1 MDDAPREGRAVTSV
15 DRSAASERATSR
27 GFLGHP
33 PGLSILFGTE
43 MWERFSF
50 YGMRSLLI
58 LYLTQY
64 LLLPGHVE
72 GVWGYA
78 AIKSGFEFFS
88 GPLDIQ
94 PLSSLIYGLYTG
106 LIYMTPLLGGWIA
119 DRFLG
124 QKRVVIIGIVL
135 MAFGHFLMAVESLL
149 FPALLLLVL
158 GGGMFK
164 PNTTSQVGSLYA
176 PGDTRRDSA
185 YSIFYV
191 GINIGA
197 FLSPLVSGT
206 LGETVG
212 WHYGFAAAGVGMLFA
227 LAVYLWGFN
236 SLPEDE
242 LTRSVQA
249 HHRREPLKREDWRAV
264 WALLIL
270 CIPVTLYWAC
280 YEQQGN
286 TLALFAADNTDRRIN
301 LLFFETEI
309 PVTWFQSFNPLMI
322 FAFTPLALAL
332 WTSQAKRGTEP
343 NSIQKMTIGCIAM
356 AVANLLMAGAIILAS
371 ESGKTD
377 WLWLFAYS
385 AILTWGEIHLSPIG
399 LSLYSRVSPPQIV
412 STMIAVSFIPL
423 FLGGGFLQGW
433 LGTYWSSMAKED
445 FFLMIAAISAGAGLI
460 IWLFNKP
467 LKPILKGG

>member
-1 MDDAPREGRAVTSV
+1 MTSLDHSKAGAQGAPRS
-15 DRSAASERATSR
+15 
-27 GFLGHP
+27 FLGHP
-33 PGLSILFGTE
+33 IGLSILFGTE
-43 MWERFSF
+43 MWERFSY
-50 YGMRSLLI
+50 YGMRSLLV

-64 LLLPGHVE
+64 LLLTGRVE
-72 GVWGYA
+72 GVWGYSTV
-78 AIKSGFEFFS
+78 KSGFEFFS
-88 GPLDIQ
+88 GPLEIQ

-106 LIYMTPLLGGWIA
+106 LIYMTPLFGGWLA
-119 DRFLG
+119 DRVLG
-124 QKRVVIIGIVL
+124 QKRVVIIGILL
-135 MAFGHFLMAVESLL
+135 MAIGHFMMAVESLL
-149 FPALLLLVL
+149 FPALLFLVI

-197 FLSPLVSGT
+197 FLSPLVCGT

-227 LAVYLWGFN
+227 LVVYLIGFN
-236 SLPEDE
+236 SLPDDE
-242 LTRSVQA
+242 LTRSVKT
-249 HHRREPLKREDWRAV
+249 HHKREPLTHEDWRAV

-286 TLALFAADNTDRRIN
+286 TLTLFAADNTDRRIN
-301 LLFFETEI
+301 LGFFETEI

-322 FAFTPLALAL
+322 FAFTPLALGL
-332 WTSQAKRGTEP
+332 WASQAKRGMEP
-343 NSIQKMTIGCIAM
+343 NSIKKMTIGCIAM
-356 AVANLLMAGAIILAS
+356 AVANLLMAGAVVLAGD
-371 ESGKTD
+371 SGKTD
-377 WLWLFAYS
+377 WLWIFVYS

-423 FLGGGFLQGW
+423 FLGGGFLQGY

-445 FFLMIAAISAGAGLI
+445 FFLMIAVISAAAGLI
-460 IWLFNKP
+460 IWLFDKP
-467 LKPILKGG
+467 LRPILKAA

>member
-1 MDDAPREGRAVTSV
+1 MSFERSETGNRVAPRT
-15 DRSAASERATSR
+15 
-27 GFLGHP
+27 FLGHP
-33 PGLSILFGTE
+33 IGLSVLFGTE
-43 MWERFSF
+43 MWERFSY
-50 YGMRSLLI
+50 YGMRSLLV

-72 GVWGYA
+72 SVWGYA
-78 AIKSGFEFFS
+78 SIKSGFEFFS
-88 GPLDIQ
+88 GPLNIQ

-106 LIYMTPLLGGWIA
+106 LIYMTPLFGGWLA
-119 DRFLG
+119 DSFLG
-124 QKRVVIIGIVL
+124 QKRVVIIGIIL
-135 MAFGHFLMAVESLL
+135 MALGHFLMAVESLL
-149 FPALLLLVL
+149 FPALLLLVV

-176 PGDTRRDSA
+176 PGDPRRDSA

-197 FLSPLVSGT
+197 FLSPLVCGT

-227 LAVYLWGFN
+227 LAVYLVGFN
-236 SLPEDE
+236 TLPEDE
-242 LTRSVQA
+242 LTRSVQT
-249 HHRREPLKREDWRAV
+249 HRKREPLTHEDWRAV
-264 WALLIL
+264 WALVIL

-286 TLALFAADNTDRRIN
+286 TIALFAADNTDRRIN
-301 LLFFETEI
+301 LGFFETEI

-322 FAFTPLALAL
+322 FAFTPLALGMWA
-332 WTSQAKRGTEP
+332 SQAKRGTEP
-343 NSIQKMTIGCIAM
+343 NSIKKMTIGCIAM
-356 AVANLLMAGAIILAS
+356 AAANLLMAGAVVLVG
-371 ESGKTD
+371 ETGKTD
-377 WLWLFAYS
+377 WLWLFVYS

-423 FLGGGFLQGW
+423 FLGGGFLQGY
-433 LGTYWSSMAKED
+433 LGTFWSTMDKED
-445 FFLMIAAISAGAGLI
+445 FFLMIALISAAAGVI
-460 IWLFNKP
+460 IWLFEKP
-467 LKPILKGG
+467 LRPILKAASS

>member
-1 MDDAPREGRAVTSV
+1 MTSYERSEAGAPP
-15 DRSAASERATSR
+15 ATR
-27 GFLGHP
+27 TFIGHP
-33 PGLSILFGTE
+33 IGLSVLFGTE
-43 MWERFSF
+43 MWERFSY
-50 YGMRSLLI
+50 YGMRSLLV

-78 AIKSGFEFFS
+78 TIKSGFELFS

-106 LIYMTPLLGGWIA
+106 LIYMTPLFGGWLA
-119 DRFLG
+119 DSVLG

-135 MAFGHFLMAVESLL
+135 MALGHFMMAIESIL
-149 FPALLLLVL
+149 FPALLLLVI
-158 GGGMFK
+158 GGGLFK

-191 GINIGA
+191 GINVGA
-197 FLSPLVSGT
+197 FLSPLVCGT

-227 LAVYLWGFN
+227 LAVYLLGFN
-236 SLPEDE
+236 TLPEDE
-242 LTRSVQA
+242 LTRSVQT
-249 HHRREPLKREDWRAV
+249 HKQREPLTHDDWRAV

-286 TLALFAADNTDRRIN
+286 TLTLFAADNTDRRIN
-301 LLFFETEI
+301 LGFFEAEI

-322 FAFTPLALAL
+322 FAFTPFALGL
-332 WTSQAKRGTEP
+332 WARQAKRGTEP
-343 NSIQKMTIGCIAM
+343 NSIRKMTIGCIAM
-356 AVANLLMAGAIILAS
+356 SVANLLMAGAVVFAG

-377 WLWLFAYS
+377 WLWLFVYS
-385 AILTWGEIHLSPIG
+385 AILTWGEIYLSPIG
-399 LSLYSRVSPPQIV
+399 LSLYSRVSPHQIV

-423 FLGGGFLQGW
+423 FLGGGFLQGY

-445 FFLMIAAISAGAGLI
+445 FFVMIALISAGAGVI
-460 IWLFNKP
+460 IWLFDKP
-467 LKPILKGG
+467 LKPILKAASS

>member
-1 MDDAPREGRAVTSV
+1 MSFERSETGNRVAPRT
-15 DRSAASERATSR
+15 
-27 GFLGHP
+27 FLGHP
-33 PGLSILFGTE
+33 IGLSVLFGTE
-43 MWERFSF
+43 MWERFSY
-50 YGMRSLLI
+50 YGMRSLLV

-72 GVWGYA
+72 SVWGYA
-78 AIKSGFEFFS
+78 SIKSGFEFFS
-88 GPLDIQ
+88 GPLNIQ

-106 LIYMTPLLGGWIA
+106 LIYMTPLFGGWLA
-119 DRFLG
+119 DSFLG
-124 QKRVVIIGIVL
+124 QKRVVIIGIIL
-135 MAFGHFLMAVESLL
+135 MALGHFLMAVESLL
-149 FPALLLLVL
+149 FPALLLLVV

-176 PGDTRRDSA
+176 PGDPRRDSA

-197 FLSPLVSGT
+197 FLSPLVCGT

-227 LAVYLWGFN
+227 LAVYLVGFN
-236 SLPEDE
+236 TLPEDE
-242 LTRSVQA
+242 LTRSVQT
-249 HHRREPLKREDWRAV
+249 HRKREPLTHEDWRAV

-286 TLALFAADNTDRRIN
+286 TIALFATDNTDRRIN
-301 LLFFETEI
+301 LGFFETEI

-322 FAFTPLALAL
+322 FAFTPLALGMWA
-332 WTSQAKRGTEP
+332 SQAKRGTEP
-343 NSIQKMTIGCIAM
+343 NSIKKMTIGCIAM
-356 AVANLLMAGAIILAS
+356 AAANLLMAGAVVLVG
-371 ESGKTD
+371 ETGKTD
-377 WLWLFAYS
+377 WLWLFVYS

-423 FLGGGFLQGW
+423 FLGGGFLQGY
-433 LGTYWSSMAKED
+433 LGTFWSTMDKED
-445 FFLMIAAISAGAGLI
+445 FFLMIALISAAAGVI
-460 IWLFNKP
+460 IWLFEKP
-467 LKPILKGG
+467 LRPILKAASS

>member
-1 MDDAPREGRAVTSV
+1 MDDASRESGAVTSL
-15 DRSAASERATSR
+15 DGSSDIERAGAR

-43 MWERFSF
+43 MWERFSY
-50 YGMRSLLI
+50 YGMRSLLV

-72 GVWGYA
+72 TVWGYTS
-78 AIKSGFEFFS
+78 IKSGFEFFA

-106 LIYMTPLLGGWIA
+106 LIYLMPLLGGWIA

-135 MAFGHFLMAVESLL
+135 MALGHFMMAVESLL
-149 FPALLLLVL
+149 FPALLLLVI
-158 GGGMFK
+158 GGGLFK
-164 PNTTSQVGSLYA
+164 PNTTSQVGLLYA
-176 PGDTRRDSA
+176 PGDTRRDRA

-197 FLSPLVSGT
+197 FLSPLVCGT
-206 LGETVG
+206 LGEQVG
-212 WHYGFAAAGVGMLFA
+212 WHYGFSAAGVGMVFA
-227 LAVYLWGFN
+227 LVVYLMGFN
-236 SLPEDE
+236 TLPEDE
-242 LTRSVQA
+242 LTRSARA
-249 HHRREPLKREDWRAV
+249 HRPSEPLTREDWRAV
-264 WALLIL
+264 FALLVL
-270 CIPVTLYWAC
+270 CIPLTLYWAC

-301 LLFFETEI
+301 LGVWEGDI

-322 FAFTPLALAL
+322 FAFTPLVLSL
-332 WTSQAKRGTEP
+332 WTRQSRRGAEP
-343 NSIQKMTIGCIAM
+343 NSIQKMTIGCFAM
-356 AVANLLMAGAIILAS
+356 ALANLLMVAAIVLAG
-371 ESGKTD
+371 EGGRTD
-377 WLWLFAYS
+377 WLWLFVYS
-385 AILTWGEIHLSPIG
+385 AILTLGEIYLSPIA
-399 LSLYSRVSPPQIV
+399 LSLYSRVAPHQIV

-445 FFLMIAAISAGAGLI
+445 FFLMIAVISTVAGII

-467 LKPILKGG
+467 LKPILKG